1 MNMEQSAR
9 DAMLGAIPQLRAY
22 AVSLSRNE
30 QQADDLVQEAL
41 LRACDNISHFEPGT
55 NMTAWLITILRNH
68 FYSEYRRRITQM
80 QNIDGLHASPPVTK
94 ANQSAYSEYVEL
106 CGALGTLPPQMREA
120 LLLIAEAGLT
130 YEEAALVCGCAVGTV
145 KSRVHRGRARL
156 AAILSVEYPHCF
168 EEDRVSAAVMSHA
181 EHARCS
187 VL

>member
-41 LRACDNISHFEPGT
+41 LRACDNISRFEPGT
-55 NMTAWLITILRNH
+55 NMTAWLITILRNQ

-80 QNIDGLHASPPVTK
+80 QNIDGLHANPPVTK
-94 ANQSAYSEYVEL
+94 ASQSAYAEYVEL
-106 CGALGTLPPQMREA
+106 CGALGPLPPQMREA

-130 YEEAALVCGCAVGTV
+130 YEEAALVCGCAVGT
-145 KSRVHRGRARL
+145 
-156 AAILSVEYPHCF
+156 
-168 EEDRVSAAVMSHA
+168 
-181 EHARCS
+181 
-187 VL
+187 